1 MFGISSV
8 KLQRLMVTF
17 SPVAAAGASVVVAA
31 GAGVEFAPDELEL
44 EFEFPPHAVS
54 ADDITS
60 NVETPT
66 TRRFILFILCL
77 PFIFIPRFYVTAF
90 IIIGPMSSGHKEPLI
105 GYNSTFIGFWPVQ
118 DIEQRDRTVELI
130 YWAYQLNRPP
140 VLPAA
145 LSLYFYFKF
154 LSLIEMHR
162 PYSYKSHINTL
173 PPVTSR
179 VFFNILYLN

>member
-17 SPVAAAGASVVVAA
+17 SPVLAAGSAAVVAA
-31 GAGVEFAPDELEL
+31 GAGVEFALDELEF

-66 TRRFILFILCL
+66 KRRFILFILCL

-90 IIIGPMSSGHKEPLI
+90 IIIEPMSPGHKEPLI
-105 GYNSTFIGFWPVQ
+105 GYNSTFIGFCPNPGIKKDTKAVS
-118 DIEQRDRTVELI
+118 
-130 YWAYQLNRPP
+130 P
-140 VLPAA
+140 
-145 LSLYFYFKF
+145 
-154 LSLIEMHR
+154 
-162 PYSYKSHINTL
+162 
-173 PPVTSR
+173 
-179 VFFNILYLN
+179 